1 MIEIKNLSK
10 RFGQN
15 VVLDNLNLEIHRGD
29 VLGIIGSSGTG
40 KSTLLR
46 CINFLEKPESGI
58 ITVGDVTVNAKHH
71 SAKDCIRLRQKTAMV
86 FQNFGLFH
94 RKTALQNVMEG
105 LVIVKKIPKQ
115 EALDI
120 AQEELRKVGLADRM
134 EYYPSQLSGGQ
145 QQRVAIAR
153 ALAMKPQLLLFDE
166 PTSALD
172 PELVGEVLD
181 TIKKAADEKNTM
193 IIVSHEMD
201 FIRRVSN
208 RIIMLDG
215 GKIIEDGT
223 PEQVFNH
230 PVSER
235 AKDFFNRMMI
245 AQGAEYYI

>member
-15 VVLDNLNLEIHRGD
+15 VVLDNVSLEIHPGD

-46 CINFLEKPESGI
+46 CINFLEKPESGT
-58 ITVGDVTVNAKHH
+58 ITIDDVTVDAKHH
-71 SAKDCIRLRQKTAMV
+71 SSRDCLRLRQKTAMV
-86 FQNFGLFH
+86 FQNFGLFY

-105 LVIVKKIPKQ
+105 LVVVKKMPKE
-115 EALDI
+115 EAAAI
-120 AQEELRKVGLADRM
+120 AREELAKVGLADR
-134 EYYPSQLSGGQ
+134 ENYYPSQLSGGQ

-172 PELVGEVLD
+172 PELVGEVLE
-181 TIKKAADEKNTM
+181 TIKKAAEEKNTM
-193 IIVSHEMD
+193 IIVSHEMN
-201 FIRRVSN
+201 FIRRVAN
-208 RIIMLDG
+208 RIIMLDSG
-215 GKIIEDGT
+215 VIIEDGT

-230 PVSER
+230 PVSDR
-235 AKDFFNRMMI
+235 AKDFFKRML
-245 AQGAEYYI
+245 AVHGEENQR

>member
-10 RFGQN
+10 RFGKN
-15 VVLDNLNLEIHRGD
+15 LVLDNVSLEIHPGD

-58 ITVGDVTVNAKHH
+58 ITIDDVAVDAKHH
-71 SAKDCIRLRQKTAMV
+71 SSKECLRLRQKTAMV
-86 FQNFGLFH
+86 FQNFGLFY

-105 LVIVKKIPKQ
+105 LVVVKRMPKE
-115 EALDI
+115 EAAAI
-120 AQEELRKVGLADRM
+120 AREELAKVGLADR
-134 EYYPSQLSGGQ
+134 ENYYPSQLSGGQ

-172 PELVGEVLD
+172 PELVGEVLE
-181 TIKKAADEKNTM
+181 TIKKAAEEKNTM
-193 IIVSHEMD
+193 IIVSHEMN
-201 FIRRVSN
+201 FIRRVAN

-215 GKIIEDGT
+215 GVIIEDGT

-230 PVSER
+230 PTSDR
-235 AKDFFNRMMI
+235 AKDFFKRML
-245 AQGAEYYI
+245 AVHGEEN